1 MAKVAD
7 ESLGKGFSA
16 PKEDQERCRRDAGAT
31 VESVFESRS
40 PNRTEILCNPWNGWS
55 SKQP

>member
-1 MAKVAD
+1 MNPLAKA
-7 ESLGKGFSA
+7 SQRRK
-16 PKEDQERCRRDAGAT
+16 KIKKRCRRDAGAT